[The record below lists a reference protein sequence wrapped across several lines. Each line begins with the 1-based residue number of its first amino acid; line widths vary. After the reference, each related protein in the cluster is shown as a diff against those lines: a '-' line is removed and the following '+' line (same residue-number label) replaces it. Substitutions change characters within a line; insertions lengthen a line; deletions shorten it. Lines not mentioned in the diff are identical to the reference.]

1 MKPVHLEF
9 DFVELPK
16 DAEKPKP
23 ALPHYDQPQN
33 DNERLLNYQW
43 EYKNGDQN
51 ALNSIYTLGYKIALK
66 YISTKAQKNR
76 HIAELCRSD
85 REEKAHN
92 AATYIVEQYL
102 KRPDFEIKNSMTG
115 YLYKRVEFELYGKNT
130 RHCDKMLIFYGDV
143 PASKEAKKKYYYIVK
158 DNNTG
163 NSEIFESYEEMHLD
177 PRFKTLRK
185 KRLVEGIRY
194 GKTWKNYNFDILE
207 VNE

>member
-1 MKPVHLEF
+1 MKQA
-9 DFVELPK
+9 ELPF
-16 DAEKPKP
+16 D
-23 ALPHYDQPQN
+23 LSYYDTPTN
-33 DNERLLNYQW
+33 DNQRLLNLQLKYKLNGGAYLGDMYKLLF
-43 EYKNGDQN
+43 EIAYKNINKLSKQ
-51 ALNSIYTLGYKIALK
+51 SQKI
-66 YISTKAQKNR
+66 KNMDA
-76 HIAELCRSD
+76 AERM
-85 REEKAHN
+85 EKAHN
-92 AATYIVEQYL
+92 AASYIVEQYL
-102 KRPDFEIKNSMTG
+102 KRPDFVIKNSMTG
-115 YLYKRVEFELYGKNT
+115 YLFKRVQFELYGKNM

-163 NSEIFESYEEMHLD
+163 KSETFESYEEMHLD